1 MANLDTNSEV
11 HSADVLILGAG
22 LAGYIVA
29 NRVKELNPELSV
41 LLVEKSTAGWS
52 GSKAN
57 KGAGVMWVME
67 EKDDVG
73 KFREYYSAHHGHGL
87 EDQELLEK
95 VCGTTL
101 EMVGHLERWGVNVA
115 READGSLARSNLLP
129 LWALCAFDL
138 DILMKLKKVASK
150 YGVKEVSKTQIVDL
164 LTQGERVVG
173 AVGFDI
179 TNGTFRT
186 FKAKAV
192 VNATGSCCWMVSNMW
207 TSARGDGIA
216 AAWRAGAKMRN
227 AEFSNFYNLG
237 LRGNQAAMVG
247 SQYALY
253 NADNEWIA
261 KKYCPDFETDVD
273 IGIILGMEAEVR
285 DGKGPIRFEETELF
299 YNNPLAVGDFLFRWN
314 RPNAK
319 KFWQRLWEGEGK
331 YNSDRSWRPEVIPMF
346 IGECSPVMT
355 DHEMR
360 SSLEGMW
367 VLGDT
372 NRSGAGWAGAVPPP
386 SRIRGSGLTWAAVSA
401 LLGSKSLTDY
411 ATGASEPVIDD
422 DQVARFKEA
431 IYAPMGREKGLDVRE
446 SIFHLQEVISPPR
459 YSARKSAGRI
469 GESLARVNE
478 VLAECQE
485 VSPGGDWHVLGLCHD
500 LKNMA
505 QCAEIYFTSALART
519 ESRGWHYREDF
530 PKRDDATW
538 RKWVDLTLKD
548 GKAVVSTTPLP
559 FERFKTPAVVDPWF
573 YETMYENVK

>member
-1 MANLDTNSEV
+1 MANLSVENET
-11 HSADVLILGAG
+11 HSADVLVLGAG

-67 EKDDVG
+67 ERDDVG

-101 EMVGHLERWGVNVA
+101 EMVSHLERWGVTIA
-115 READGSLARSNLLP
+115 READGSLARSSLLP

-138 DILMKLKKVASK
+138 DILMKLKKVAAK
-150 YGVKEVSKTQIVDL
+150 YGVKSVDKTQVVDL
-164 LTQGERVVG
+164 LTNGSRVVG

-179 TNGTFRT
+179 TDGAFRT
-186 FKAKAV
+186 FKAKSV
-192 VNATGSCCWMVSNMW
+192 VNATGSCCWMVANMW

-216 AAWRAGAKMRN
+216 AAWRAGARMRN
-227 AEFSNFYNLG
+227 GEFSNFYNLG

-261 KKYCPDFETDVD
+261 KRYCPDFETDVD
-273 IGIILGMEAEVR
+273 IGIILGMEKEVR
-285 DGKGPIRFEETELF
+285 DGRGPISFEETELF
-299 YNNPLAVGDFLFRWN
+299 YKNPLAVGDFLFRWN

-331 YNSDRSWRPEVIPMF
+331 YTSDHAWRPEVIPLF

-360 SSLEGMW
+360 TSLEGMW
-367 VLGDT
+367 ALGD
-372 NRSGAGWAGAVPPP
+372 
-386 SRIRGSGLTWAAVSA
+386 VSA
-401 LLGSKSLTDY
+401 GPS
-411 ATGASEPVIDD
+411 G
-422 DQVARFKEA
+422 
-431 IYAPMGREKGLDVRE
+431 
-446 SIFHLQEVISPPR
+446 
-459 YSARKSAGRI
+459 SARKPRRPA
-469 GESLARVNE
+469 
-478 VLAECQE
+478 
-485 VSPGGDWHVLGLCHD
+485 
-500 LKNMA
+500 
-505 QCAEIYFTSALART
+505 
-519 ESRGWHYREDF
+519 
-530 PKRDDATW
+530 
-538 RKWVDLTLKD
+538 
-548 GKAVVSTTPLP
+548 STASSWSTCRRRRP
-559 FERFKTPAVVDPWF
+559 T
-573 YETMYENVK
+573 N